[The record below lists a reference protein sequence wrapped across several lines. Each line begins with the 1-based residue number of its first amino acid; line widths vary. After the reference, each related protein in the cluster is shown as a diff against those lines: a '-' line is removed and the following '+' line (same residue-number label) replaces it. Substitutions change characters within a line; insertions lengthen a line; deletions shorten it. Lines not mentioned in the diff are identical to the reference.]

1 MMNKIVSSQIL
12 NILDRKITDMMKKI
26 IIGRILIK
34 LYTPIWFLGTNKK
47 YFKIQM
53 KWSEDVPI
61 IKAYLNDLC
70 NNMLDLAILEINDNS
85 LYYIIY
91 KLKLKSKKTYTH
103 GSFGLIKGRSQIEY
117 EIKERGMKVL
127 KMMDRV
133 EDKELIKKVK
143 DFIESNEEQGFFL
156 VNGEDV
162 QVLLLKEEPKYQ
174 TYWFKV
180 AYTKYSKAVVFK
192 NVKNMD
198 SLARDLADSMYRS
211 KKTKPHNN

>member
-1 MMNKIVSSQIL
+1 MRNKSVSSQIL
-12 NILDRKITDMMKKI
+12 NTLDDIMKEIVSGKILV
-26 IIGRILIK
+26 K
-34 LYTPIWFLGTNKK
+34 LYIPIWFLGTNKK

-53 KWSEDVPI
+53 DWYEDAPS
-61 IKAYLNDLC
+61 IKAYLNDLY
-70 NNMLDLAILEINDNS
+70 NNMLDLSIFEMNNNS
-85 LYYIIY
+85 LYYTIY

-117 EIKERGMKVL
+117 EIKERGTKVL

-192 NVKNMD
+192 NVKDMD
-198 SLARDLADSMYRS
+198 SLARDLADSMIRA
-211 KKTKPHNN
+211 KKINIHNN